1 MAISARF
8 AAGAMAL
15 GLVVGVG
22 IGVSQIALAQDY
34 PVRPLRLV
42 VMFTPGSSADQHGRH
57 IAVRLTEQLGQSVV
71 VENKAGAGGLIGIKD
86 VLRAQPLGY
95 SLLLSNP
102 ALIGNS
108 LVYKDAGYKPDE
120 FAPIGVMGQAYYG
133 LMINTAVPAR
143 NVAELVA
150 YAKANP
156 GKLAYSGLG
165 AGAGST
171 LSAERFKEAAGLDI
185 LGVPFKGGDPASAAL
200 LANQVQ
206 LYFATLSTVKVR
218 MKSPQIRVLG
228 VTAVQRSA
236 VIPDVPT
243 FTELGYP
250 TVLGSNWNAVFVP
263 VVTPVPM
270 VRRLREAWT
279 RASATEQ
286 MKAMVESSGYEPYSG
301 TLEQFMA
308 GVREET
314 VQLARDYKRM
324 NVPMLE

>member
-1 MAISARF
+1 MRLSAQF

-15 GLVVGVG
+15 VTG
-22 IGVSQIALAQDY
+22 IGVLQGALAQDY

-57 IAVRLTEQLGQSVV
+57 IAARLSEQLGQSVI

-108 LVYKDAGYKPDE
+108 LVYKDAGYTPDE
-120 FAPIGVMGQAYYG
+120 FAPIGVMGQTYYG
-133 LMINTAVPAR
+133 LMINTSVPAR

-150 YAKANP
+150 YARANP

-171 LSAERFKEAAGLDI
+171 LSAERFKQAAGLDI

-218 MKSPQIRVLG
+218 MKNPQIRVLG
-228 VTAVQRSA
+228 VTATQRSA
-236 VIPDVPT
+236 VMPDVPT
-243 FTELGYP
+243 FPELGYP
-250 TVLGSNWNAVFVP
+250 TVLGTIWNAVFVP
-263 VVTPVPM
+263 MVTPAPM

-279 RASATEQ
+279 RASATSQ
-286 MKAMVESSGYEPYSG
+286 MKAMVENSGYEPYGG
-301 TLEQFMA
+301 TLEQFVA
-308 GVREET
+308 GLREET
-314 VQLARDYKRM
+314 VRLAQDYKRM